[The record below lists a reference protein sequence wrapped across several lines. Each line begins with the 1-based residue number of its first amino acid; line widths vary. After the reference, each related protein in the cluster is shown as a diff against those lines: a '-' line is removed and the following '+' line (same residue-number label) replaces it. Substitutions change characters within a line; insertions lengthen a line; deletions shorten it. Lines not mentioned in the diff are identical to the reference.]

1 MNSDKMKE
9 KADDLQDQAEDAA
22 RSFKERAAEWQQTA
36 RENITDFA
44 QNTDTYVHENP
55 WPAIGI
61 TAVFAFALG
70 LVIGARRR

>member
-1 MNSDKMKE
+1 MSAEKIKE
-9 KADDLQDQAEDAA
+9 QADDLQEAA
-22 RSFKERAAEWQQTA
+22 QSLKERAAEWQQAA

-44 QNTDTYVHENP
+44 RNTDTYVHENP

-70 LVIGARRR
+70 LIIGARRH

>member
-1 MNSDKMKE
+1 MNSDKIKE
-9 KADDLQDQAEDAA
+9 QAQDLQGQAEEAA
-22 RSFKERAAEWQQTA
+22 RSFTERAAEWQQAA
-36 RENITDFA
+36 RENITTFA

-70 LVIGARRR
+70 LIMGGRRH